1 MATLNQDLYG
11 LQYSADFSIQGLQ
24 EADIDLS
31 LPPVSDTAATVY
43 GTVTDGTQPI
53 ADAVVKLFDEHGV
66 PFQHTM
72 TNAVGEYVLENVPAG
87 TYTLAAVKEGCR
99 LSDAAGVILQQ
110 RDTTRIDLICIA
122 DPTLALGTIA
132 GVVNTVDASGVPQPL
147 GGVKLTL
154 QDELGAAV
162 AVTYTIDDGEF
173 VFYDVADGRYT
184 LLSTAEGYLPSAPV
198 TVVIGSGS
206 IANVTMT
213 MLADSRTY
221 NGTVSGTITDRNGRV
236 VAGCFV
242 GLYQV
247 TVEQGIQHETLV
259 AVTKTNA
266 SGNYLFGG
274 VSGGNYLVKAKMSI
288 WP

>member
-43 GTVTDGTQPI
+43 GIVTDGTLPL
-53 ADAVVKLFDEHGV
+53 ADAVVKLFDEKGV
-66 PFQHTM
+66 PFQHTL
-72 TNAVGEYVLENVPAG
+72 TNAEGEFVLENVPAG
-87 TYTLAAVKEGCR
+87 TYTLAAVKAGYR

-110 RDTTRIDLICIA
+110 RDTTRIDLVCTA

-132 GVVNTVDASGVPQPL
+132 GVVNTKAAEGLQPL
-147 GGVKLTL
+147 AGVKLTL
-154 QDELGAAV
+154 QNEQGDTV

-184 LLSTAEGYLPSAPV
+184 LLSTAEGYLPAAPV

-221 NGTVSGTITDRNGRV
+221 NGTVSGTITDRTGRP

-247 TVEQGIQHETLV
+247 TGEQGVQRETLV

-266 SGNYLFGG
+266 AGQYLFGG
-274 VSGGNYLVKAKMSI
+274 VTGGNYLVKAKMSI
-288 WP
+288 